1 MHCLTRHI
9 RLPTCTF
16 MHAPYVHVYACTHRW
31 VKKFLLS
38 FLHMQDIDNRDIY
51 KIYFYWILFVLA
63 WNYHFTYV
71 EWKLLLLHANN
82 IDYLFKFALRCL
94 NFLVMI
100 ILKVWKIWWDNAD
113 LANKNSFLPPP
124 SHFWGFCQVH
134 WWTSC

>member
-1 MHCLTRHI
+1 
-9 RLPTCTF
+9 
-16 MHAPYVHVYACTHRW
+16 
-31 VKKFLLS
+31 
-38 FLHMQDIDNRDIY
+38 MQDIDNRNIY

-113 LANKNSFLPPP
+113 LANKKFFFTTPFPFFGFLLSALMNFMLKEVWQNISEKTLIILNNNVYFFSLCMTLYVNS
-124 SHFWGFCQVH
+124 
-134 WWTSC
+134 